1 MKKGILIFLGGALT
15 GAGLYALGEYIYKKC
30 KLEEIESVEW
40 EMPEDDRDEEH
51 APEEIP
57 SPIVIA
63 DHGRLE
69 REELVKRLANYKAAV
84 MADLEKDD
92 NEVKLEKDAPLIHS
106 DEDGASADF
115 DEIETPI
122 ARDSIFEIEEGDVSD
137 GGNNFT
143 CFCTFF
149 ADGVLADEHDNPI
162 GLKALI
168 NGIALDEK
176 DLYAKFERNG
186 YDDICIRDTNSG
198 TDYVISW
205 TDDSYKEV
213 KG

>member
-1 MKKGILIFLGGALT
+1 MKKGILIFIGGMTT

-30 KLEEIESVEW
+30 KLEEIESIEW
-40 EMPEDDRDEEH
+40 EMPTDDRDEEH
-51 APEEIP
+51 APEEAPADI
-57 SPIVIA
+57 I

-69 REELVKRLANYKAAV
+69 REELVKRLNNYKAKI
-84 MADLEKDD
+84 MDEIGKDD
-92 NEVKLEKDAPLIHS
+92 AEVKMEKDAPLIHS
-106 DEDGASADF
+106 DEDGASVNF
-115 DEIETPI
+115 DEVEVPVS
-122 ARDSIFEIEEGDVSD
+122 RDSIFEIEEDDVSD

-168 NGIALDEK
+168 NGIALDEN

-186 YDDICIRDTNSG
+186 YEDICIRDTNSG

-205 TDDSYKEV
+205 TDDSYKET
-213 KG
+213 KA

>member
-15 GAGLYALGEYIYKKC
+15 GAGLYALGEYIYKRC

-40 EMPEDDRDEEH
+40 EMPEDDRDAEH

-106 DEDGASADF
+106 DEDGASANF
-115 DEIETPI
+115 DEIETPV

-143 CFCTFF
+143 CFCTW
-149 ADGVLADEHDNPI
+149 N
-162 GLKALI
+162 
-168 NGIALDEK
+168 
-176 DLYAKFERNG
+176 
-186 YDDICIRDTNSG
+186 
-198 TDYVISW
+198 
-205 TDDSYKEV
+205 
-213 KG
+213 

>member
-1 MKKGILIFLGGALT
+1 MKKGILIFAVGMAT
-15 GAGLYALGEYIYKKC
+15 GAGLYALGEYIYKRC

-40 EMPEDDRDEEH
+40 EMPEDDRSEDQ

-106 DEDGASADF
+106 DEDGASANF

>member
-1 MKKGILIFLGGALT
+1 MKKGILIFAVGVAT

-30 KLEEIESVEW
+30 KLEEIESIEW
-40 EMPEDDRDEEH
+40 EMPEDDRDAEH
-51 APEEIP
+51 ALEEFP
-57 SPIVIA
+57 SPIVIK

-106 DEDGASADF
+106 DEDGASVNF
-115 DEIETPI
+115 DDIETPI